1 MREFYSIAGRERAF
15 LDTLYIFG
23 ETYFDNLS
31 NMDWQYA
38 QELVKIYDSRALEKL
53 LKTYTQ

>member
-1 MREFYSIAGRERAF
+1 
-15 LDTLYIFG
+15 
-23 ETYFDNLS
+23 
-31 NMDWQYA
+31 MDWQYA